1 MSEFNVGDRV
11 VCIDDSKPKDFKP
24 HHFPNWVVQDETY
37 HVRDILHN
45 DDIVPGVLLREVINP
60 MLFIPLIN
68 DIQEGAFRE
77 TRFSLLKSAQMIR
90 ETEEVDAETFK
101 KWKEKKNK
109 RYENNYINNAFVG
122 STHEPNT

>member
-45 DDIVPGVLLREVINP
+45 DDIVPGVLLREIINP

>member
-45 DDIVPGVLLREVINP
+45 DDIVPGVLLREIINP

-90 ETEEVDAETFK
+90 ETEEVDAETFN

>member
-1 MSEFNVGDRV
+1 MSEFNVGDIV

-45 DDIVPGVLLREVINP
+45 DDIVPGVLLREIINP

-122 STHEPNT
+122 STHEPNS